1 MGYPLVLWCPNGICY
16 FDHKGILMIQQT
28 QKGLGLS
35 ELRTDELEA
44 LLRLIYQGKL
54 TCPFDRQQLMTMG
67 FNRISE
73 FGELLCHLDEKAVR
87 AVLFAVLAERKV
99 RSNR

>member
-1 MGYPLVLWCPNGICY
+1 
-16 FDHKGILMIQQT
+16 MIQQT
-28 QKGLGLS
+28 PKGLGLS